1 MEQGEKVIV
10 YKKKTSYEFLYLFR
24 DIMRC
29 GSFQK
34 AAKEMGCTAASINKK
49 IAQMES
55 ELAVTLF
62 ESGSGGMVPTAA
74 GLYLYDKLDI
84 VLWNLDAL
92 LQQARN
98 IPPENSLKLNLGI
111 SDMIA
116 GSFYRQLIQNF
127 TRSHP
132 DVEFL
137 LSAPLPSDMCRKL
150 IDGRMDVALTY
161 SVGLVD
167 EPRLARKPIFRAKPC
182 IYYNKQ
188 MFAGNEEAANT
199 ESFRDC
205 AFICLN
211 TDVAA
216 MNMLR
221 DLPFEP
227 RKVIF
232 AEDLRSL
239 YLYVNVGL
247 ACTVLGPS
255 QQLSETAD
263 IAYFELS
270 DVEYTMGIDIVWEK
284 SNANPAVRL
293 LADCAEKVFQPIKNG
308 DFYEPF

>member
-1 MEQGEKVIV
+1 M
-10 YKKKTSYEFLYLFR
+10 YHKKTSYDFLYLFR

-34 AAKEMGCTAASINKK
+34 AAKEAGCTTASISKK
-49 IAQMES
+49 IVQMES
-55 ELAVTLF
+55 ELDITLF
-62 ESGSGGMVPTAA
+62 EPGSRGMIPTAA
-74 GLYLYDKLDI
+74 GLYLYDKLDT
-84 VLWNLDAL
+84 VLWNLDAM
-92 LQQARN
+92 LQQAKN
-98 IPPENSLKLNLGI
+98 IPPESSMNLNLGI
-111 SDMIA
+111 TDMIS
-116 GSFYRQLIQNF
+116 GNFYRQLIRNF
-127 TRSHP
+127 TQNHP
-132 DVEFL
+132 DVKL
-137 LSAPLPSDMCRKL
+137 VLSALSWPDRRRL
-150 IDGRMDVALTY
+150 IDGRMDAALTY
-161 SVGLVD
+161 SIGLAN
-167 EPRLARKPIFRAKPC
+167 EPRLTRKPIFRAKPC
-182 IYYNKQ
+182 IYYHKQ
-188 MFAGNEEAANT
+188 MSVGNVDMISV
-199 ESFRDC
+199 ESFRN
-205 AFICLN
+205 ATFICLN